1 MDREPQGQGQDL
13 DEFKHLKRWYE
24 ELGSRPAVKRG
35 MAVGA
40 DLQQDPSSLPKE
52 EQERRRKI
60 LYNQRAI
67 QPPG

>member
-1 MDREPQGQGQDL
+1 VNHKAQGQDL

-24 ELGSRPAVKRG
+24 EVGSRPAVKRG

-40 DLQQDPSSLPKE
+40 ELQTTSPYDLPKE

-67 QPPG
+67 HPPG